1 MASKQ
6 RRRRVPQ
13 PNANC
18 DAAKSNADGHVN
30 DHTTSISYADGNR
43 NDHTTSVSY
52 ANGDGDRFT
61 HNKAYTDAKAAANAV
76 PSSDAISEWAKR
88 LKELQSNR
96 ELARQLASS
105 LLSGECQR

>member
-6 RRRRVPQ
+6 RRRGLPQ

-30 DHTTSISYADGNR
+30 DHTTSISYADGDGNR

-52 ANGDGDRFT
+52 ANGDSDRYT
-61 HNKAYTDAKAAANAV
+61 HNKAYTDAKAAANAA
-76 PSSDAISEWAKR
+76 SAALSRKR
-88 LKELQSNR
+88 M
-96 ELARQLASS
+96 
-105 LLSGECQR
+105 G